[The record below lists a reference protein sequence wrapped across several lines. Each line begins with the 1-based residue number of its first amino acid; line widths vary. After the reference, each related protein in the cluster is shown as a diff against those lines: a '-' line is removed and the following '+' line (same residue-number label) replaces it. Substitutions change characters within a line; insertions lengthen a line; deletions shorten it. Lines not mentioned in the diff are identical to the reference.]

1 MPQGSF
7 KITRGKGS
15 GQLPL
20 AVVAILA
27 VILVLVG
34 KAQSPFFNR
43 IRAGF
48 SDLSRPVLEAART
61 PFDIGARWASGLG
74 NVFDVYQEN
83 LALTAQNQR
92 LRHWQTAALLLD
104 ERIKRYQQ
112 LLHVVPDP
120 ALKTV
125 TARVIGHVA
134 RPFVQT
140 LILDAGA
147 HNGLH
152 PGEAVIAPSGMV
164 GRIFVTGQ
172 RTSWVILL
180 TDLNSR
186 VPVRTV
192 KGDVHAILT
201 GDNTP
206 TPLLDTVSDP
216 AKLKAG
222 DQVVT
227 SGDGGVL
234 PPNLPIGVV
243 VKDGEVMRVVL
254 FADPSTTDDVSIVTY
269 KHRPG
274 AVPKPGTSGLP
285 KTPLSVEAASAR
297 STLAPAPVPPIPGS
311 TATNP
316 GQGLTATA
324 AAASAGAVA
333 PSATNATAVAGG
345 EATASPIAAGH
356 GTAAGSGTAMASGT
370 AQQNAAPPLTAGQAA
385 PGAVRTG
392 GNSSGAASAPGA
404 GQTAA
409 PATAKTGPGAQ
420 PPTTGG

>member
-34 KAQSPFFNR
+34 KAHSPFFNR
-43 IRAGF
+43 IRADF
-48 SDLSRPVLEAART
+48 SDLSRPALEVART
-61 PFDIGARWASGLG
+61 PFDVGARWASGLG

-83 LALTAQNQR
+83 LRLTAQNQR
-92 LRHWQTAALLLD
+92 LRHWQTAALLLE
-104 ERIKRYQQ
+104 ERLKRYQK
-112 LLHVVPDP
+112 LLHVVSDP
-120 ALKTV
+120 TLKTV

-147 HNGLH
+147 RNGVH
-152 PGEAVIAPSGMV
+152 PGQAVIAPSGMV

-172 RTSWVILL
+172 RTAWVILL

-192 KGDVHAILT
+192 KGNVHAILT

-206 TPLLDTVSDP
+206 TPLLDAVSDP
-216 AKLKAG
+216 EKLKAG

-227 SGDGGVL
+227 SGDGGLL
-234 PPNLPIGVV
+234 PANLPIGVV

-254 FADPSTTDDVSIVTY
+254 FADPSTTDDVSIVAY
-269 KHRPG
+269 RHQPN
-274 AVPKPGTSGLP
+274 APPKPGAGSLP
-285 KTPLSVEAASAR
+285 QTPLSAQAAAASAAPA
-297 STLAPAPVPPIPGS
+297 TAPAPVPATPTGTVEKPPSAASMPGS
-311 TATNP
+311 TP
-316 GQGLTATA
+316 GSAASTTPSTAPAASVA
-324 AAASAGAVA
+324 AAAHGALSASAPPASVAHGSLAA
-333 PSATNATAVAGG
+333 PSAVGSKLGAVPSAAKGPGMPSPGTAKAVPG
-345 EATASPIAAGH
+345 ASP
-356 GTAAGSGTAMASGT
+356 S
-370 AQQNAAPPLTAGQAA
+370 
-385 PGAVRTG
+385 
-392 GNSSGAASAPGA
+392 
-404 GQTAA
+404 
-409 PATAKTGPGAQ
+409 
-420 PPTTGG
+420 TTGG

>member
-20 AVVAILA
+20 AIVAILA

-34 KAQSPFFNR
+34 KAQSPLFNR

-92 LRHWQTAALLLD
+92 LRHWQTAALLLE

-134 RPFVQT
+134 RPFAQT

-147 HNGLH
+147 RDGLH

-172 RTSWVILL
+172 RTAWVILL

-227 SGDGGVL
+227 SGDGGLL

-243 VKDGEVMRVVL
+243 VKDGEVKRVVL
-254 FADPSTTDDVSIVTY
+254 FADPATTDDVSIVTY
-269 KHRPG
+269 KHQPG
-274 AVPKPGTSGLP
+274 VAPKPGTGGLP
-285 KTPLSVEAASAR
+285 QTPLSVEAASAS
-297 STLAPAPVPPIPGS
+297 STP
-311 TATNP
+311 
-316 GQGLTATA
+316 A
-324 AAASAGAVA
+324 AAAVPVTPGGAAVTPPGAAAPTVSPPVA
-333 PSATNATAVAGG
+333 NQPVA
-345 EATASPIAAGH
+345 AR
-356 GTAAGSGTAMASGT
+356 GTAAVHGPAADSGTVAASGS
-370 AQQNAAPPLTAGQAA
+370 APPNTASQHTAPPSVATQAA
-385 PGAVRTG
+385 PATPRTA
-392 GNSSGAASAPGA
+392 GNKSGAASPMAT
-404 GQTAA
+404 GQ
-409 PATAKTGPGAQ
+409 PVPPSSTAKTDPGAL
-420 PPTTGG
+420 PSTTGD

>member
-1 MPQGSF
+1 
-7 KITRGKGS
+7 
-15 GQLPL
+15 
-20 AVVAILA
+20 
-27 VILVLVG
+27 VG
-34 KAQSPFFNR
+34 KAQSPLFNR
-43 IRAGF
+43 IRTGF

-61 PFDIGARWASGLG
+61 PFDVGARWASGLG

-92 LRHWQTAALLLD
+92 LRHWQTAALLLE

-112 LLHVVPDP
+112 LLHVVPSP
-120 ALKTV
+120 ALNTV

-147 HNGLH
+147 RNGLH

-216 AKLKAG
+216 AKLRAG

-227 SGDGGVL
+227 SGDGGLL

-269 KHRPG
+269 QHQPG
-274 AVPKPGTSGLP
+274 TAPKPGAGALP
-285 KTPLSVEAASAR
+285 RTPLSVEAASAS
-297 STLAPAPVPPIPGS
+297 STS
-311 TATNP
+311 AT
-316 GQGLTATA
+316 
-324 AAASAGAVA
+324 VA
-333 PSATNATAVAGG
+333 PPSAPGGTVAKPGGPGLPASPAATPPVSPPAAGATAVAGSG
-345 EATASPIAAGH
+345 HAAAAGTLASH
-356 GTAAGSGTAMASGT
+356 TPAAGKGTVAANET
-370 AQQNAAPPLTAGQAA
+370 TPQTTAPPLAAVPAAQAAAGTKAGAPSPMAAGQ
-385 PGAVRTG
+385 PLPPPP
-392 GNSSGAASAPGA
+392 SP
-404 GQTAA
+404 
-409 PATAKTGPGAQ
+409 KTGSGKQ
-420 PPTTGG
+420 PSTTGD